1 MAKSA
6 QQIIRESVR
15 RVLREAAPAAKKPTA
30 APAAAPGD
38 KLKLAIFGDTK
49 SGDVSDFYAE
59 VAARVPDPAT
69 DGMSFVFT
77 PSADRKTISATVTK
91 IGSTTEDA
99 AKEIETLLNV
109 GKPDEGVPSVLSKI
123 SPDAW
128 SDIAVSWPYNLG
140 AKPPTIIGGE
150 MDLTKEARMISEK
163 WMRIAGLLKEA
174 PEEADR
180 PAAERAVKKYL
191 AGGHKDIKAAQ
202 QALADALAAAG
213 FETYEEIEEL
223 LSRHTENSVSLAR
236 DLVKLL
242 PKKK

>member
-30 APAAAPGD
+30 APAGAPGD

-49 SGDVSDFYAE
+49 SGDTTDFYAE
-59 VAARVPDPAT
+59 VADRVPDPAT

-77 PSADRKTISATVTK
+77 PSADRKTISATVTQ

-140 AKPPTIIGGE
+140 ALPPKIIGGE
-150 MDLTKEARMISEK
+150 VDLTKESRMISER
-163 WMRIAGLLKEA
+163 WMKIAGLLTEA
-174 PEEADR
+174 ADR
-180 PAAERAVKKYL
+180 NAAEAAVKKYL
-191 AGGHKDIKAAQ
+191 AGGQKDIKAAE
-202 QALADALAAAG
+202 QALATALAAAG
-213 FETYEEIEEL
+213 FATYEDIEEL
-223 LSRHTENSVSLAR
+223 LSRHMEGSEALAR

>member
-1 MAKSA
+1 MAKTPH
-6 QQIIRESVR
+6 QIIRESVR

-30 APAAAPGD
+30 APAGAPGD

-49 SGDVSDFYAE
+49 SGDTTDFYAE
-59 VAARVPDPAT
+59 VADRVPDPAT

-77 PSADRKTISATVTK
+77 PSADRKTISATVTQ

-140 AKPPTIIGGE
+140 ALPPKIIGGE
-150 MDLTKEARMISEK
+150 MDLTKESRMISER
-163 WMRIAGLLKEA
+163 WMKIAGLLKEA
-174 PEEADR
+174 PDA
-180 PAAERAVKKYL
+180 AVKLVKAFDAKQSKGFKTEAEMQAAKREL
-191 AGGHKDIKAAQ
+191 AMGLKGMKITTVPAITEVIEQAGGREEGQ
-202 QALADALAAAG
+202 G
-213 FETYEEIEEL
+213 FAEEL
-223 LSRHTENSVSLAR
+223 ASMQ
-236 DLVKLL
+236 K
-242 PKKK
+242 